1 MTFEIPE
8 HNEPT
13 NDLTQLRQTLI
24 DGAIKLAAG
33 GYPNDLL
40 AALEVF
46 EVLSSYSLAERI
58 NG

>member
-33 GYPNDLL
+33 GYPNDIR

-46 EVLSSYSLAERI
+46 DVLSQA
-58 NG
+58 